1 MEIQERFRELVDRH
15 YEDVWRYAS
24 HLTGGRHAED
34 LCHDAFLAAF
44 DRMLAGQDDIR
55 DPGKW
60 LRGTLRHLAAKWWRE
75 QRRLPSASVERLIG
89 LLEAC
94 DSRPEDDASEN
105 LRRAL
110 QKCIKELDNRSRD
123 MIHKRY
129 ADGLDIAEI
138 ARLLGR
144 QAETVRT
151 WLFRIRRAL
160 KACIERR
167 IAAGEAP

>member
-1 MEIQERFRELVDRH
+1 VEIQERFRELVDRY

-24 HLTGGRHAED
+24 QLTGGRHGED

-44 DRMLAGQDDIR
+44 DRMLAGQEGIR
-55 DPGKW
+55 DVDKW
-60 LRGTLRHLAAKWWRE
+60 LRGTVRHLAARWWRE
-75 QRRLPSASVERLIG
+75 QRHLPSVSAEHLVG
-89 LLEAC
+89 LLEEC
-94 DSRPEDDASEN
+94 DSRPESDESES

-110 QKCIKELDNRSRD
+110 RRCIKELDGRSRD

-129 ADGLDIAEI
+129 AEGLDVAEL
-138 ARLLGR
+138 ARGLGR

-151 WLFRIRRAL
+151 WLFRIRQAL

-167 IAAGEAP
+167 TAAEEES

>member
-1 MEIQERFRELVDRH
+1 MEIQERFRELVDRN

-24 HLTGGRHAED
+24 HLTGGQHGED

-44 DRMLAGQDDIR
+44 DRMLAGQEDIR
-55 DPGKW
+55 DIDKW
-60 LRGTLRHLAAKWWRE
+60 LRGTVRHLAAKWWRE

-94 DSRPEDDASEN
+94 DSRPEEDEPEK

-110 QKCIKELDNRSRD
+110 QRCLKELDDRSRD
-123 MIHKRY
+123 MLHARY
-129 ADGLDIAEI
+129 AEGLDSAGL
-138 ARLLGR
+138 ARRLGR

-151 WLFRIRRAL
+151 WLFRIRQAL

-167 IAAGEAP
+167 IAAGEQP